1 MYSGPSG
8 FLCRC
13 SQLTLPWCTPGQC
26 CGSRR
31 LLTGFGSGSDLRVRI
46 PLWIRIRLLNN
57 KKGIVLNS
65 QFFFLNIRPPSRP
78 HFLLLLILLL
88 LLLVLLLL
96 LLLFV
101 LLVVLPPPPC
111 PLLLLLV
118 LYYCISAFTT
128 TSRPTTPTPA
138 TQMRKL
144 ARKFCSST
152 FFSTFLCACCI
163 NLPFFSL

>member
-1 MYSGPSG
+1 MYSGPFG

-78 HFLLLLILLL
+78 HFLLLLVLLL

-96 LLLFV
+96 VLFV
-101 LLVVLPPPPC
+101 LLVVLPPPPR

>member
-78 HFLLLLILLL
+78 HFLLLLVLLL

-96 LLLFV
+96 VLFV
-101 LLVVLPPPPC
+101 LLVVLPPPPR